1 MKPLFYLFCLCLGL
15 LTFTCESDP
24 KTSSEADTTEMK
36 TEADNPKPG
45 EKFMKDGKKTIILEA
60 QPWPVGES
68 GIYPAAEGFNASGS
82 DPKAIR
88 LADSIVKYHG
98 GWDAYANTRYFTWNF
113 FGARDLL
120 WDKLEKRTRIS
131 MQNDSTVY
139 LLNFADADNLQG
151 KVKKNGIEVTDP
163 QELAEDLKKAYGMWI
178 NDSYWLVHQFK
189 LKDSGVTLKYGGE
202 VRTDPQA
209 IRPSYILDMTFEK
222 VGNTPQNKY
231 RLYVD
236 KVTWRI
242 NTWQFFRDA
251 NDAEPAMETPWKS
264 YLPYN
269 GLVLSGDRGG
279 RFQLSAIGV
288 LYDVAERKFTEL

>member
-1 MKPLFYLFCLCLGL
+1 MKALTYLLSLGL
-15 LTFTCESDP
+15 GLTALACESGSTTGDA
-24 KTSSEADTTEMK
+24 TTTEAIK

-45 EKFMKDGKKTIILEA
+45 EKFMKDGKKTIVLEA

-68 GIYPAAEGFNASGS
+68 GVYPAADGFNAADS
-82 DPKAIR
+82 DGKAIR

-113 FGARDLL
+113 FGARTLL
-120 WDKLEKRTRIS
+120 WDKLEKRARIS

-139 LLNFADADNLQG
+139 LVSFADADNLSG

-163 QELAEDLKKAYGMWI
+163 AQLAADLKKAHGMWI

-189 LKDSGVTLKYGGE
+189 LKDSGVTLKFEGE

-251 NDAEPAMETPWKS
+251 NDEEPAMETPWNG

-279 RFQLSAIGV
+279 RFQLSQIGV
-288 LYDVAERKFTEL
+288 LNDVQEEQFLEF

>member
-1 MKPLFYLFCLCLGL
+1 MKPLIYLLCLSLSL
-15 LTFTCESDP
+15 LALNCESST
-24 KTSSEADTTEMK
+24 KAGSEVATSELK

-45 EKFMKDGKKTIILEA
+45 EKFMKDGKKTIIIEA
-60 QPWPVGES
+60 QPWPVGKS
-68 GIYPAAEGFNASGS
+68 GTYPAAEGFNAAGS
-82 DPKAIR
+82 DATAIR

-98 GWDAYANTRYFTWNF
+98 GWETYSNTRYFTWNF
-113 FGARDLL
+113 FGARTLL
-120 WDKLEKRTRIS
+120 WDKLDKRVRIS

-139 LLNFADADNLQG
+139 LLDFADADNLKG
-151 KVKKNGIEVTDP
+151 MVKKDGVEVTDP
-163 QELAEDLKKAYGMWI
+163 EELATSLKKAHGMWI

-189 LKDSGVTLKYGGE
+189 LKDSGVTLKFGGE

-209 IRPSYILDMTFEK
+209 VRPSYILDMTFEQ

-251 NDAEPAMETPWKS
+251 NDAEPAMETQWKG

-269 GLVLSGDRGG
+269 GIVLSGDRGG

-288 LYDVAERKFTEL
+288 LTDVADRKFTEF

>member
-1 MKPLFYLFCLCLGL
+1 MKPISFFLCICLGL
-15 LTFTCESDP
+15 LAISCEPGTAGESETATAETAVSSD
-24 KTSSEADTTEMK
+24 S
-36 TEADNPKPG
+36 PKPG

-68 GIYPAAEGFNASGS
+68 GVYPAAEGFNAAGS
-82 DPKAIR
+82 DGRALR

-98 GWDAYANTRYFTWNF
+98 GWEAYANTRYFTWNF
-113 FGARDLL
+113 FGARTLL
-120 WDKLEKRTRIS
+120 WDKLEKRVRIS
-131 MQNDSTVY
+131 MQGDSTIY
-139 LLNFADADNLQG
+139 LVDFSDADNLKG
-151 KVKKNGIEVTDP
+151 KVKKNGVEVTDP
-163 QELAEDLKKAYGMWI
+163 EELAAELTKGHSMWI
-178 NDSYWLVHQFK
+178 NDSYWLVQHFK

-209 IRPSYILDMTFEK
+209 VRPSYILDMTFEK
-222 VGNTPQNKY
+222 VGNTPQNMY

-251 NDAEPAMETPWKS
+251 KDEEPAMETPWND

-288 LYDVAERKFTEL
+288 LNSVRDAEFTDF

>member
-1 MKPLFYLFCLCLGL
+1 MKPLFFLLCLGISL
-15 LTFTCESDP
+15 LTLTCESAT
-24 KTSSEADTTEMK
+24 KTGKEAVTEELK

-68 GIYPAAEGFNASGS
+68 GIYPAAEGFNATNS

-113 FGARDLL
+113 FGARSLL
-120 WDKLEKRTRIS
+120 WDKLNKRVRVS

-139 LLNFADADNLQG
+139 LLDFADADNLKG
-151 KVKKNGIEVTDP
+151 KVKKDGVEVTDSTA
-163 QELAEDLKKAYGMWI
+163 LAADLKKAHGMWI

-189 LKDSGVTLKYGGE
+189 LKDSGVTLKYEGE

-231 RLYVD
+231 RLYID

-242 NTWQFFRDA
+242 NTWQFFSDA
-251 NDAEPAMETPWKS
+251 NDAEPAMETPWKA

-279 RFQLSAIGV
+279 RFQLSAIRV
-288 LYDVAERKFTEL
+288 LDNVADRKFTEF

>member
-1 MKPLFYLFCLCLGL
+1 
-15 LTFTCESDP
+15 
-24 KTSSEADTTEMK
+24 MK

>member
-1 MKPLFYLFCLCLGL
+1 MKATAYLLLLCLGL
-15 LTFTCESDP
+15 ITFACGSGST
-24 KTSSEADTTEMK
+24 TADSPAAEVVK

-45 EKFMKDGKKTIILEA
+45 EKFMKDGKKTIIIEA

-68 GIYPAAEGFNASGS
+68 GIYPAAEGFNAAGS
-82 DPKAIR
+82 DGKAIR

-113 FGARDLL
+113 FGARTLL
-120 WDKLEKRTRIS
+120 WDKLEKRARIS

-139 LLNFADADNLQG
+139 LVNFADADNLQG
-151 KVKKNGIEVTDP
+151 KVKKDGVEVTDP
-163 QELAEDLKKAYGMWI
+163 TELAADLKKAHSMWI
-178 NDSYWLVHQFK
+178 NDSYWLVHHFK

-236 KVTWRI
+236 KVSWRI

-251 NDAEPAMETPWKS
+251 NDEEPAMETPWKG
-264 YLPYN
+264 YLPQN

-288 LYDVAERKFTEL
+288 LNDVAEVRFSDF